1 MKKVLFTSLSALLFG
16 ASFAQ
21 TPFFTKTCYRGA
33 FAPSPTPMW
42 TDTWTEWD
50 PQNKVYPAP
59 TQTITGNITSN
70 TTWNTGQVVL
80 LSSQCFI
87 KNNSVLTI
95 QPGVIVLGDKNAV
108 GAGLFV
114 TKGSQLIANGTVTAP
129 IVFTSNQAPGNRTG
143 GDWGG
148 IILLGKATNNTPG
161 GINNI
166 EGLPVSADT
175 EFGVAS
181 GADDNDNSGSLRYV
195 RIEFAGYA
203 YQQDKEINT
212 LTMGAVGRG
221 TTLEYIQASF
231 GLDDAFE
238 WFGGTVNAK
247 YLVSFRCL
255 DDDFDTDFGY
265 SGNVQFGLVVRDPN
279 LADNPSIS
287 TSETFESDNNATGT
301 AATPKTSA
309 LFSNITSIGPLRG
322 GSVTTPA
329 AGHRRGARIRRNS
342 ELKIFNSIFMDNA
355 TRGVFIDGS
364 ACENNANAG
373 TLKFKHNILA
383 GYGQR
388 ATESGTFGV
397 INTNTFVI
405 AQGNDTLKLSSG
417 ILVTPYNYTSPDYRP
432 APGSI
437 ALSGASFT
445 DAVISS
451 ISGNTAVAMASIGS
465 TSVCI
470 GDGTTI
476 TPYTFVASTTVSSGY
491 CSLNWNTSAGLSI
504 SNATLQNP
512 SFTVSTIGIHTATLS
527 VLNGDATQTSVVTI
541 ETYTCEN
548 VGISELNAAFSNIQ
562 LVPNPAA
569 ETSTIKLI
577 STHSGDVSIELYDLS
592 GKLVTVIVSN
602 ASVNSGTHEFT
613 INTNTLENGIYFV
626 QVSNAFGKA
635 TTKLVVQH

>member
-1 MKKVLFTSLSALLFG
+1 MLFG

-42 TDTWTEWD
+42 TDTSTSGIH
-50 PQNKVYPAP
+50 KIKFTPAP

-70 TTWNTGQVVL
+70 TTWSTSQVVL
-80 LSSQCFI
+80 LSSQSFI

-143 GDWGG
+143 GIGEALSFWVKQPTIPLEASTTLKGC
-148 IILLGKATNNTPG
+148 PF
-161 GINNI
+161 
-166 EGLPVSADT
+166 LPVRVWCSL
-175 EFGVAS
+175 
-181 GADDNDNSGSLRYV
+181 GADDDDNSGSLRYV

-221 TTLEYIQASF
+221 TTLEYIQAS
-231 GLDDAFE
+231 LVWMDAFE

-301 AATPKTSA
+301 AATPKASA

-373 TLKFKHNILA
+373 TLKFKRNILA

-388 ATESGTFGV
+388 AATESGTFGV

-432 APGSI
+432 SLGSI

-445 DAVISS
+445 DAVLSS
-451 ISGNTAVAMASIGS
+451 VSGNTAVAIASIGS
-465 TSVCI
+465 ASVCI
-470 GDGTTI
+470 GNGTTV

-491 CSLNWNTSAGLSI
+491 CSLNLRYKCRTQYM
-504 SNATLQNP
+504 NATLQNP
-512 SFTVSTIGIHTATLS
+512 SFTVSTIRDSYRH
-527 VLNGDATQTSVVTI
+527 
-541 ETYTCEN
+541 
-548 VGISELNAAFSNIQ
+548 
-562 LVPNPAA
+562 
-569 ETSTIKLI
+569 IKR
-577 STHSGDVSIELYDLS
+577 
-592 GKLVTVIVSN
+592 
-602 ASVNSGTHEFT
+602 A
-613 INTNTLENGIYFV
+613 
-626 QVSNAFGKA
+626 QW
-635 TTKLVVQH
+635 